1 MTLDLLPGE
10 TGLDLK
16 PDPYFGM
23 VDVGAGGPVKPK
35 AESPRAT
42 AYREQRAIDSGRK
55 LLDGDEQNRV
65 EVLTGKRL
73 QQRPA
78 PERGDLPPVDLPAP
92 TLTSLSPNTVALGQP
107 DFDIHVMGTG
117 FAEGAVIVWNGGDE
131 PTTRVSETELTTGVN
146 MATAQNAVTLPV
158 LVRNPDDQITE
169 PMDFTFTAAEGGGTQ
184 AAQGGQ
190 TSHEG
195 TGTVAS
201 GAMLGGSKPPAAP
214 AAQGKPVEV
223 KK

>member
-1 MTLDLLPGE
+1 MTVDLLPGE

-16 PDPYFGM
+16 RDPYFGM

-35 AESPRAT
+35 AESPRAM
-42 AYREQRAIDSGRK
+42 AFREQRDVNSGRK

-92 TLTSLSPNTVALGQP
+92 TLTSLEPSTAVLGSP
-107 DFDIHVMGTG
+107 DFDIHVKGTG
-117 FAEGAVIVWNGGDE
+117 FVEGSVINFAGYDE
-131 PTTRVSETELTTGVN
+131 PTTLVSPEEVTTGVN
-146 MATAQNAVTLPV
+146 MAVWLGPDAAIPV
-158 LVRNPDDQITE
+158 LVRNPDDQETA
-169 PMDFTFTAAEGGGTQ
+169 PMNFAFTAAEGG
-184 AAQGGQ
+184 AQSAQSGAGQ

-201 GAMLGGSKPPAAP
+201 GAMLGGKSAP
-214 AAQGKPVEV
+214 AAQQGKPVEA